1 MPAPGCHLISVTG
14 DYLCHESH
22 LLICSECVDSISFH
36 SLADCTCFEVE
47 EGRPLFLYFWDPWQE
62 RRGLI
67 VGFWRP
73 EFLEG
78 RSCSCSV
85 PTMLHIVP
93 GTEKALSECTELDQ
107 TCPVTEGSSVGEA
120 GSFLDGNVLR
130 VLVPVTEE
138 HRRTWAFLH

>member
-47 EGRPLFLYFWDPWQE
+47 EGGPLFLYFWNPWQE

-67 VGFWRP
+67 LGFWRP

-78 RSCSCSV
+78 RSSSCSV
-85 PTMLHIVP
+85 STMLHIVP
-93 GTEKALSECTELDQ
+93 GTEKALSKCTELDQ

-120 GSFLDGNVLR
+120 GSFLDGNV
-130 VLVPVTEE
+130 PVTEE
-138 HRRTWAFLH
+138 HRRTWAFWH

>member
-1 MPAPGCHLISVTG
+1 M
-14 DYLCHESH
+14 
-22 LLICSECVDSISFH
+22 
-36 SLADCTCFEVE
+36 
-47 EGRPLFLYFWDPWQE
+47 
-62 RRGLI
+62 
-67 VGFWRP
+67 GFWRP

-93 GTEKALSECTELDQ
+93 GTEKALSKCTELDQ

-130 VLVPVTEE
+130 VLVPVLIDSTYKW
-138 HRRTWAFLH
+138 HHAMFVFLSGLFHVA